1 MLSKYGNC
9 TCLLKIKN
17 KLKIG
22 LFVQI
27 KLGIHLDILWAL
39 RTSFVES
46 KGQSGPL
53 SVDSKTQSKCQ

>member
-1 MLSKYGNC
+1 MVTVRVCSK
-9 TCLLKIKN
+9 LKN

-27 KLGIHLDILWAL
+27 KLGKNLDILWAL
-39 RTSFVES
+39 RTSFEEN
-46 KGQSGPL
+46 KEQSGPL